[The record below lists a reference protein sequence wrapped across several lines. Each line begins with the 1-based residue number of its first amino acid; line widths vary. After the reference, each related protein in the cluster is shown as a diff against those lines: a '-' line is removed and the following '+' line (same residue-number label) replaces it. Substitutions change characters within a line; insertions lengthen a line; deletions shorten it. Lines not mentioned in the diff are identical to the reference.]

1 MGEIVRIRRAWGFQE
16 ERSGAV
22 AVEFAILSPLYLL
35 LILGMTAYGIYFGAS
50 HSVQQI
56 AADAA
61 RVSIAGLNEAERQ
74 TLARDFITRHADGYM
89 FIKTDQLDVQVSNA
103 PGDAS
108 QFVVA
113 VSYDAGKLPIWGL
126 IDRLA
131 MPGKTIRRTST
142 IRVGGM

>member
-1 MGEIVRIRRAWGFQE
+1 MAKIGQRRGARGFLT
-16 ERSGAV
+16 ERRGTA

-35 LILGMTAYGIYFGAS
+35 LLMGMTAYGIYFGAS

-61 RVSIAGLNEAERQ
+61 RVAISGLDEAERQ
-74 TLARDFITRHADGYM
+74 TLARDFVARHARGYV
-89 FIKTDQLDVQVSNA
+89 FIEPEALSVEVADDPV
-103 PGDAS
+103 DAS

-113 VSYDAGKLPIWGL
+113 VAYDAGGLPIWGL
-126 IDRLA
+126 FEGLA